1 MDIKAKLAEVFATKS
16 PDAVLEDGT
25 KLEDLGLDS
34 LDKIEL
40 LYAIEEQ
47 FGIEFENEEMQGFV
61 TVGDIVASIEKN
73 YKNFLN

>member
-16 PDAVLEDGT
+16 PVAVLEDGT

-61 TVGDIVASIEKN
+61 TVGDIVASIEK
-73 YKNFLN
+73 KL